1 MKERNDFFM
10 KTLIAYGTKHG
21 TAEECAEILSK
32 KLDGEV
38 DVINLK
44 KKTPEN
50 LSAYDKIIVGG
61 SIYAGQIIGEVKS
74 FCANNLTILKEKPLG
89 LFLVCMSDDESYI
102 ETTITNSFSSE
113 LAGHAIARG
122 SFGGA
127 FHFSKMNF
135 FEKGIIKMVTKQ
147 AVKEGKAASAPDG
160 KTDISNISE
169 SRISGFANKINLM

>member
-1 MKERNDFFM
+1 M

-21 TAEECAEILSK
+21 TAGECADILAK

-44 KKTPEN
+44 EKTPEN
-50 LSAYDKIIVGG
+50 LSGYDKIIVGG

-74 FCANNLTILKEKPLG
+74 FCTNNLTVLKEKPLG
-89 LFLVCMSDDESYI
+89 LFLVCMSDDENCI
-102 ETTITNSFSSE
+102 QTTITNSFSPE
-113 LAGHAIARG
+113 LADHAAAKG
-122 SFGGA
+122 GFGGA

-147 AVKEGKAASAPDG
+147 AVKDGKADTAPDG
-160 KTDISNISE
+160 KTDVSNISD
-169 SRISGFANKINLM
+169 SKISDFADKINKL